1 MDQLLEK
8 RKSTQR
14 YFVSKSPSKE
24 PVRLAQDFD
33 LHPSELKTFVL
44 ASLGCRTNHYET
56 QSYRAQLEKLGLV
69 EAKSEEEADLCIVNT
84 CTVTASADVHSR
96 RQIRQI
102 AKQHPK
108 AQIWVTGC
116 LAERDPEAVLQ
127 LPRVRAVVSNL
138 TKERLLDCIFPERVI
153 PSFKIEAFEGRTR
166 GFVKVQD
173 GCNSFCSYCIIPY
186 VRGRSRS
193 KRLQEVVQEV
203 QGLVASGVKEVVLT
217 GINVGDYDGGVE
229 EEETPVSLAQLMEE
243 VDRVEGLER
252 LRLSSIDPDEVDEA
266 LIEAI
271 LNGKRTTKSLHIVLQ
286 SGSNPILKRMR
297 RKYTRQ
303 MFLQS
308 CRRLKQAHPEFT
320 FTTDVIVGFPGET
333 EEDFEQ
339 TVDIVEKV
347 GFAKVHMFPY
357 SRREGTKAAR
367 FEDEIQPEEIA
378 RRKRILIEKAEQ
390 SAYRERSSYV
400 GRRMQVLIESHF
412 DANND
417 ANSDSNCDVKSEKEG
432 IYAGYSD
439 HFFFVKVASTTCLN
453 PNEMVEV
460 EIVRNDPDGLY
471 ARPVNNAMDSTL

>member
-1 MDQLLEK
+1 MLEK
-8 RKSTQR
+8 KTGAKR
-14 YFVSKSPSKE
+14 YFLSKSPSKN
-24 PVRLAQDFD
+24 PLRLSSDFEEN
-33 LHPSELKTFVL
+33 PSQVLKKFVL

-56 QSYRAQLEKLGLV
+56 QSYRAQLVHLGLT
-69 EAKSEEEADLCIVNT
+69 EASSEQEADLCIVNT

-116 LAERDPEAVLQ
+116 LAERDPEGILK

-193 KRLQEVVQEV
+193 KTVQEVVDEV
-203 QGLVASGVKEVVLT
+203 QGLVRSGVKEIVLT
-217 GINVGDYDGGVE
+217 GINVGDYDGGVLEGE
-229 EEETPVSLAQLMEE
+229 EPVSLAQLMQS
-243 VDRVEGLER
+243 VDQVEGLQR
-252 LRLSSIDPDEVDEA
+252 LRLSSIDPDEVDDA

-271 LNGKRTTKSLHIVLQ
+271 LKGKNTTKSMHIVLQ
-286 SGSNPILKRMR
+286 SGANPILKRMR

-308 CRRLKQAHPEFT
+308 CRRLKEAHPEFT

-333 EEDFEQ
+333 QEDFEQ
-339 TVDIVEKV
+339 TVDIIEKV

-357 SRREGTKAAR
+357 SKREGTKAAR
-367 FEDEIQPEEIA
+367 FDDEVEPEVIA
-378 RRKRILIEKAEQ
+378 QRKRILIEKAEK
-390 SAYRERSSYV
+390 SAFRERQPYV
-400 GRRMQVLIESHF
+400 GKRMKVLIESHF
-412 DANND
+412 DAKQDQNAED
-417 ANSDSNCDVKSEKEG
+417 RAEKL
-432 IYAGYSD
+432 YAGYSD
-439 HFFFVKVASTTCLN
+439 HFFFVKVGSSSCLEA
-453 PNEMVEV
+453 NEMVEV
-460 EIVRNDPDGLY
+460 EIVRNDPDGLF
-471 ARPVNNAMDSTL
+471 ARVLPSSNTLSEQ